1 MAAIRKSKAVNKQ
14 ARSQRTNVVSG
25 LVSVY
30 PETAKN
36 AIIKPIA
43 WGNDDKLPHK
53 ILEAVMDSGTATAC
67 WEKLDFY
74 IQADG
79 FINEIAADFKVNP
92 KQTSEDLLNEIS
104 PDFALWRGFALRVK
118 YNLAFQV
125 AEVYHVPLQYVRK
138 LEDGRF
144 VVNHTRGTRFFKRQ
158 NDEIL
163 QPFNNDPAVV
173 EAMFEEIKANAKP
186 DKDGVVKYVQNG
198 QLLFVYRKTARSS
211 DYPLPSFWTLA
222 GAKDIYSDTEI
233 AITDLDNLEN
243 NFTPPV
249 IVHFEGNVDT
259 TKVNDETGLTEF
271 DQLVEDVSAITDKE
285 NRSQA
290 VVLTGNYKPNL
301 IAWDN
306 TKALLSLDQKRD
318 TIGRAVCRHFGVPA
332 ILCNF
337 LTAGA
342 LSQSRE
348 ILNSIQLFQND
359 INVMQNQIARTF
371 QLLFPQAEKDFW
383 YLSIKNPLDVIPTEL
398 LQYMNDAQK
407 QAIIERFS

>member
-1 MAAIRKSKAVNKQ
+1 MASIRKSKAVNKQ
-14 ARSQRTNVVSG
+14 ARSQRTNALNG

-30 PETAKN
+30 PDTAKN
-36 AIIKPIA
+36 AAIKQIA

-67 WEKLDFY
+67 WEKLDYY

-79 FINEIAADFKVNP
+79 FINELAANFKVNP

-118 YNLAFQV
+118 YNLAFEV

-144 VVNHTRGTRFFKRQ
+144 VVNHTRGTKFFKRQ
-158 NDEIL
+158 YDEIM
-163 QPFNNDPAVV
+163 QPFNNDPVV
-173 EAMFEEIKANAKP
+173 VSNMFDEIVNNAKP
-186 DKDGVVKYVQNG
+186 DAAGNTTYAQSG

-259 TKVNDETGLTEF
+259 TKQDENGKTEF
-271 DQLVEDVSAITDKE
+271 DYLVDDVNDLTDKE

-306 TKALLSLDQKRD
+306 TKALLSLDVKRD

-371 QLLFPQAEKDFW
+371 QLLFPQVAKDYW
-383 YLSIKNPLDVIPTEL
+383 YLSIKNPLETIPVEL
-398 LQYMNDAQK
+398 LPYMNDAEK
-407 QAIIERFS
+407 QAVIQKFS